1 MPHYQIP
8 KARLLRAEMHMSLSQ
23 FSIFTS
29 LIRSAAK
36 RYLNCGL
43 RPEDQDPNDL
53 QQFMRMVQQRQPN
66 FSKKYEDS
74 WPVMAYLE
82 IYLLRR
88 IQKAAY
94 LKRRFGRYRKGFNR
108 CLDPIWFRYAHA
120 NKTGTPFKR
129 NCQATVRAYCGPKK
143 PTESPRLC
151 ERSAS
156 NAENEMIKM
165 VYPLRNCVSV
175 VVKRLRKEIST
186 PDSASGADSE
196 TDINPLSSK
205 ASSPSPPRAIAP
217 LCTDPVLNFLSSAK
231 PNLADFHSH
240 FVNMGFIDDN
250 ALKAFFSWPVDVQES
265 MMRAELGRSMNSL
278 QLHVQST
285 QVALGWDWQANI
297 VTWYLGMG
305 TRETL
310 GSTPMTA
317 RWATQGQVISTS
329 ETEGDV
335 DQSEPVEQGQTKEA
349 LTGVSSVRVLAMEAT
364 YRRNRATSNIA
375 LNFTASMPFSERHA
389 RDYTG
394 HPLWYSDRLQGQR
407 ENLSTSLR
415 LKEQGVDSY
424 CTDRYRVPR
433 TRKSVPGENG
443 TSSDL
448 QPDGEETSRQ
458 NSLDCLD
465 IFLSVVD
472 GRKVSMSYLS
482 STDVIVV
489 AAASPGKSK
498 THENG
503 RFNIA

>member
-8 KARLLRAEMHMSLSQ
+8 KARLLRAEMHISLSQ
-23 FSIFTS
+23 FNIFTS
-29 LIRSAAK
+29 LIRSAGK

-53 QQFMRMVQQRQPN
+53 QQFMRMVHQRQPN

-74 WPVMAYLE
+74 WLVMAYLE

-94 LKRRFGRYRKGFNR
+94 LKRRFGQYRKGFNR

-120 NKTGTPFKR
+120 NKTGMPFKW

-231 PNLADFHSH
+231 PNLTDFHSH

-278 QLHVQST
+278 QLHGLLVAMRARREST
-285 QVALGWDWQANI
+285 L
-297 VTWYLGMG
+297 
-305 TRETL
+305 
-310 GSTPMTA
+310 
-317 RWATQGQVISTS
+317 
-329 ETEGDV
+329 
-335 DQSEPVEQGQTKEA
+335 
-349 LTGVSSVRVLAMEAT
+349 
-364 YRRNRATSNIA
+364 
-375 LNFTASMPFSERHA
+375 
-389 RDYTG
+389 
-394 HPLWYSDRLQGQR
+394 
-407 ENLSTSLR
+407 
-415 LKEQGVDSY
+415 
-424 CTDRYRVPR
+424 
-433 TRKSVPGENG
+433 
-443 TSSDL
+443 
-448 QPDGEETSRQ
+448 
-458 NSLDCLD
+458 
-465 IFLSVVD
+465 
-472 GRKVSMSYLS
+472 
-482 STDVIVV
+482 
-489 AAASPGKSK
+489 
-498 THENG
+498 
-503 RFNIA
+503 